1 MPPYAA
7 PVGIDKKVRK
17 QLVCIK
23 RFAAQLR
30 EILIGLERSNRNEIG
45 MNRIFKRFSIGIG
58 VALGLST
65 AALAQWSI
73 GQPGTRE
80 APQGQNRYVYLVMA
94 DPLPGR
100 EADFNDGY
108 QNVHMGDLVQL
119 PGWTGAQRF
128 RLVPDVTPRNT
139 KPLYRRG
146 NLIIW
151 DQEGADLGKLQSD
164 SRSAIAGGKSRLI
177 PGFDYSDG
185 GSVRATYQVIGP
197 RATRP
202 DGKKPFIPD
211 YADNKTPRPNRYIML
226 DFVEPGAEVRDADFE
241 AALSRHVSEVLAL
254 PGFSAAQRFRLA
266 APPPGATPPRLA
278 FTKYLVIW
286 ETEGSNAQGLQDAT
300 AAATTAGQVKALAAD
315 AATAQSSW
323 WVPTSPFITK
333 DDFER

>member
-1 MPPYAA
+1 
-7 PVGIDKKVRK
+7 
-17 QLVCIK
+17 
-23 RFAAQLR
+23 
-30 EILIGLERSNRNEIG
+30 
-45 MNRIFKRFSIGIG
+45 MNRIFKRFLIGVG

-80 APQGQNRYVYLVMA
+80 APKGQNRYAFLVMA

-108 QNVHMGDLVQL
+108 QNMHMGDLVQL

-128 RLVPDVTPRNT
+128 RLVPDVMRNT
-139 KPLYRRG
+139 QPLYRRG

-164 SRSAIAGGKSRLI
+164 GRAAVAGGKSRRI
-177 PGFDYSDG
+177 PGFDYSAG
-185 GSVRATYQVIGP
+185 GSVSTTYQVIGP
-197 RATRP
+197 RVSRP
-202 DGKKPFIPD
+202 DGKKPFLPD

-226 DFVEPGAEVRDADFE
+226 DFVEPVAGVSDADFE
-241 AALSRHVSEVLAL
+241 AVLSRHVSEVLAL
-254 PGFSAAQRFRLA
+254 PGWMAAQSFHLATPPPSAA
-266 APPPGATPPRLA
+266 PPRLA

-286 ETEGSNAQGLQDAT
+286 ETEGSNAEGLQDALT
-300 AAATTAGQVKALAAD
+300 AATKVGQVKALAAD

-323 WVPTSPFITK
+323 WVTTSPFITK